1 MRSRVS
7 ELRKKEEAKW
17 LRKHPSTDAKEMHRD
32 KKVNK
37 KIQVTTM
44 RKAKALKP
52 EWRIE
57 WHNKSQKARTQRFE
71 PKNSEDNK
79 DRRKDDKTEKGDR
92 IGMHKTIKLT
102 VNNERGI
109 NAIAKRQ
116 QLARQWEEEEIDVA
130 LMGET
135 NKNTGG
141 MEDGSSWGNEY
152 VVFFSTGIKP
162 KVREEQET
170 KRLTNWEKAQ
180 KKSRKKR
187 GRLTHHPLP
196 RQINRVKEK
205 KKRRK
210 GDKC

>member
-1 MRSRVS
+1 
-7 ELRKKEEAKW
+7 
-17 LRKHPSTDAKEMHRD
+17 
-32 KKVNK
+32 
-37 KIQVTTM
+37 M

-180 KKSRKKR
+180 KKVGNKR
-187 GRLTHHPLP
+187 ERLTHHPLP
-196 RQINRVKEK
+196 RQINRV
-205 KKRRK
+205 
-210 GDKC
+210 